1 MLNTDLIEKIIN
13 AIDDINRCLDNSEQ
27 LDSSRQIQHEF
38 GILVNKYCAFIKR
51 EGIEKEI
58 LCDQTV
64 FKKLG
69 EGKYIRDKNYKFKGL
84 IWDNIDYWV
93 ESVEIIKE
101 ATRYDAKFY
110 LTEEV
115 LYLISNKLTFHD
127 CINQSEEL
135 LIGEGDFSFAYS
147 YIVTHQ
153 NRKLIASE
161 YELSNPY
168 KKFLN
173 IDFNKAVIYLLN
185 KGVIIAYGMDAI
197 KLHED
202 EHLIGNVGINRFK
215 HIQFNCPYDTRDR
228 DGTIEC
234 SIKKPHTKQLIDG
247 FMASAKQLLHSDGRL
262 HVSIQQPKHVI
273 FGKWGKEEY
282 QKAWDLPKAALT
294 HQFKLVR
301 VMGDI
306 KDRYVN
312 KIRSILNEEEPKA
325 LYTTFLG
332 HGQTH
337 RVNQFIFKHRLD
349 YLDYITDSGSD
360 SESENEPSKSKPKRK
375 KMMLPSKH

>member
-13 AIDDINRCLDNSEQ
+13 AIDDINRCLENSEQ

-38 GILVNKYCAFIKR
+38 GILVNKYCDFIKR

-69 EGKYIRDKNYKFKGL
+69 ECKYIRDKNYKFKGL
-84 IWDNIDYWV
+84 MWYNIDCWV

-115 LYLISNKLTFHD
+115 LYLVSNKLNFPD

-135 LIGEGDFSFAYS
+135 FLGEGDFSFAYS

-153 NRKLIASE
+153 NKKLIASE

-185 KGVIIAYGMDAI
+185 KGVIIAYGLDAI
-197 KLHED
+197 KLHEY
-202 EHLIGNVGINRFK
+202 EHLIGTVGINRFK
-215 HIQFNCPYDTRDR
+215 RIQFNCPYDNR

-294 HQFKLVR
+294 HQFKLVK

-306 KDRYVN
+306 KDRYADRV
-312 KIRSILNEEEPKA
+312 RSTLREEPKIT
-325 LYTTFLG
+325 YIPFLG
-332 HGQTH
+332 RGQDH

-360 SESENEPSKSKPKRK
+360 SENEKKRPKPSP
-375 KMMLPSKH
+375 